1 MYIQEE
7 LVDTVMQWQNTQS
20 TVWFQPEALQFTKM
34 ERVVG
39 RVIGYLYNN
48 CNSSNMLYCNVYYY
62 STNQVYM
69 LDFMRP
75 SNVQEK
81 ADQGDDIGWVSRLH
95 EEGGPFW
102 S

>member
-1 MYIQEE
+1 
-7 LVDTVMQWQNTQS
+7 
-20 TVWFQPEALQFTKM
+20 
-34 ERVVG
+34 
-39 RVIGYLYNN
+39 
-48 CNSSNMLYCNVYYY
+48 MLYCNVYYY
-62 STNQVYM
+62 STNEVYM